1 MRVLI
6 PLKRSVVVLASLGML
21 LPGPVFGAGPFGSV
35 GRGAASQAP
44 EGPAAPVRIAD
55 VTLDARGSLLG
66 VVVNV
71 EGVPVSEAAVTLR
84 RCDVEVGRTVTD
96 GLGRFAIEGL
106 RGGTHQLAT
115 GRYATL
121 VRTWSPGTAPP
132 HAKSLALLVVGDDVV
147 RGQVPMGQ
155 FLASDAFVF
164 TVLAGALVA
173 VPVAVHATNDKAPSS
188 P

>member
-6 PLKRSVVVLASLGML
+6 AWKWSAVVLASLGVL
-21 LPGPVFGAGPFGSV
+21 LPGPVFGASPLPPP
-35 GRGAASQAP
+35 GA
-44 EGPAAPVRIAD
+44 GPAFRASEAPPAPLRIAD

-71 EGVPVSEAAVTLR
+71 EGVPVSGAAVTLR
-84 RCDVEVGRTVTD
+84 RGDVEVGHAVTD

-121 VRTWSPGTAPP
+121 VRIWSPGTAPP
-132 HAKSLALLVVGDDVV
+132 QAKSLALLVVGGDVV

-155 FLASDAFVF
+155 FLTSDAFVF

-173 VPVAVHATNDKAPSS
+173 VPIAVHATNDKAPSS

>member
-1 MRVLI
+1 
-6 PLKRSVVVLASLGML
+6 VVVLASLGML
-21 LPGPVFGAGPFGSV
+21 LPGPVFGAGPFAP
-35 GRGAASQAP
+35 AAG
-44 EGPAAPVRIAD
+44 GPAPVRIAD

-71 EGVPVSEAAVTLR
+71 EGVPVSGAAVTLSR
-84 RCDVEVGRTVTD
+84 GDVEVGRTVTD
-96 GLGRFAIEGL
+96 GLGRFAIEEL

-121 VRTWSPGTAPP
+121 VRIWSPGTAPP
-132 HAKSLALLVVGDDVV
+132 HARSLALLVVGGDVV

-155 FLASDAFVF
+155 FLTSDAFVF
-164 TVLAGALVA
+164 SVLAGALVA
-173 VPVAVHATNDKAPSS
+173 VPIAVHATNDEAPSS